1 MNSQYYDLT
10 NILQH
15 QSLSHYRKKCYGI
28 QIRDLLP
35 LPLEGEVLNFFSR
48 MRNRNRDHTN
58 NTHTS
63 YNLIKL

>member
-10 NILQH
+10 NILQQ

-35 LPLEGEVLNFFSR
+35 LPLEGEVLKIFFQECVIV
-48 MRNRNRDHTN
+48 TIPT
-58 NTHTS
+58 THTS